1 MDIEKKHE
9 DSGAAHLRRRLV
21 RIVLNSW
28 RSWEDAATTVTM
40 LKELLQL
47 SGLTAEQVGEL
58 DRQTVVPLAIPSGW

>member
-1 MDIEKKHE
+1 MDIENKHE

-28 RSWEDAATTVTM
+28 RGWEDAATTVTM

-47 SGLTAEQVGEL
+47 SKLTAEQVGSWTG
-58 DRQTVVPLAIPSGW
+58 RQWCP